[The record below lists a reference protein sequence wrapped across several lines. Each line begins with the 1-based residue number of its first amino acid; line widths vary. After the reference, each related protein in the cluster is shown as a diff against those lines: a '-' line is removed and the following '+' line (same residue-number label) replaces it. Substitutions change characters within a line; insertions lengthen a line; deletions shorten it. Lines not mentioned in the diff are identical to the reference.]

1 MTTAVSDGRTSS
13 STSGPQRAN
22 RILLE
27 ALVWLPVDRKPK
39 LAEQIAAE
47 IERHI
52 VEREWPVGQ
61 VLGSEATLAEE
72 HGVSRAVMREATRIL
87 EHHLVVSSRRGT
99 GGGLVV
105 VEPEMEAV
113 LPAMAMFLDYQGV
126 SPAQLFESRSVIE
139 LAAVEL
145 AAERITEE
153 ASGRLRQ
160 ALRSE
165 EAELS
170 DPHKYLL
177 SHDMHV
183 LIAELSGNPT
193 LRLFVAAL
201 TKLSSAH
208 AQEKFATVR
217 RGRALEIGQDIG
229 RAHRRIVEA
238 VVAGNAPL
246 ARKRMLSHL
255 GAITPWL
262 T

>member
-1 MTTAVSDGRTSS
+1 M
-13 STSGPQRAN
+13 
-22 RILLE
+22 
-27 ALVWLPVDRKPK
+27 VWLPVDRKPK
-39 LAEQIAAE
+39 LAEQVAAQ
-47 IERHI
+47 IERQI
-52 VEREWPVGQ
+52 VERGWPVGR
-61 VLGSEATLAEE
+61 VLGSEASLAEE

-105 VEPEMEAV
+105 VEPDMEAV
-113 LPAMAMFLDYQGV
+113 LPPMALFLDYQGV
-126 SPAQLFESRSVIE
+126 SPAQLFESRSAIE
-139 LAAVEL
+139 LAAIEL

-153 ASGRLRQ
+153 GTDRLRQ
-160 ALRSE
+160 ALKSE
-165 EAELS
+165 EAELT

-177 SHDMHV
+177 SHELHV

-201 TKLSSAH
+201 TKLSSSH
-208 AQEKFATVR
+208 AQAKFATVKR
-217 RGRALEIGQDIG
+217 ARALEIGKEIG
-229 RAHRRIVEA
+229 RAHRRVVEA
-238 VVAGNAPL
+238 VVSGDAAL